1 MTKKCIRIQVEKR
14 IGEKTAR
21 VQIHFYSYGKQKL
34 SIQIFNCLR
43 KFSKIQTYIHT
54 LGSCYCLLKQQNA
67 YITNNS
73 ACIIN
78 VRVIRK
84 SFLCFFQRC
93 GNTSIHLGMKFL
105 KLFVCILLKPMLRKN
120 EQFRCSLYR
129 RLYSISE
136 QLVSLLAQDEYKQ
149 SETLQTL
156 HGEHSTIEKNI
167 LKTFFTAVKR
177 ALTKTIL

>member
-1 MTKKCIRIQVEKR
+1 MHNKCW
-14 IGEKTAR
+14 
-21 VQIHFYSYGKQKL
+21 
-34 SIQIFNCLR
+34 
-43 KFSKIQTYIHT
+43 
-54 LGSCYCLLKQQNA
+54 
-67 YITNNS
+67 
-73 ACIIN
+73 
-78 VRVIRK
+78 VIRK

-105 KLFVCILLKPMLRKN
+105 KLFVCILLKPMLRKS
-120 EQFRCSLYR
+120 EQVRCSLYR

-177 ALTKTIL
+177 ALTKTILWAYSYSIGPVFKWTLRRRNETHQAPRWLKHPMHVLVQHETGLRWLDRIFE